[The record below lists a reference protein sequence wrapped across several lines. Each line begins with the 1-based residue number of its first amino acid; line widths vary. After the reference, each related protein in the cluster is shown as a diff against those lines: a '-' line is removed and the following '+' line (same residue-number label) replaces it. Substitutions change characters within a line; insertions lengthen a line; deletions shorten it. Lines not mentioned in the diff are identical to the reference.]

1 MHSGFATDYPP
12 HYQRRTAF
20 FFRSPRLGIPHRN
33 SAVTLKM
40 PPAGRSDPPH
50 HPDDRTVGYFVIL
63 TTLVT
68 KLKTAFL

>member
-1 MHSGFATDYPP
+1 MD
-12 HYQRRTAF
+12 AF
-20 FFRSPRLGIPHRN
+20 RVRNRLPAPLSAAHRFLF
-33 SAVTLKM
+33 SLKM